1 MKFPPLTGAVI
12 IFLLFQLRRIMQKR
26 DRYFNMSD
34 NEIEALAKDGDRK
47 ARQEMDDRILKFKN
61 ENL

>member
-1 MKFPPLTGAVI
+1 
-12 IFLLFQLRRIMQKR
+12 
-26 DRYFNMSD
+26 MSD

>member
-1 MKFPPLTGAVI
+1 MKYPPLTGAVV
-12 IFLLFQLRRIMQKR
+12 IFLLFQLRRFMQKR
-26 DRYFNMSD
+26 DKYFNMTD
-34 NEIEALAKDGDRK
+34 DEVETLAKDGDRK